1 MDGVINSR
9 TVPVFPGANGNRQN
23 PAEEQ
28 VCAII
33 LAVRSNH
40 PLGIFASGYE
50 EVGNYFSNMMKQLEK
65 QSTEYG
71 FLGAS
76 SWLSTADRGVSSEYM
91 TIIYFDSLES
101 LHAYAHG
108 PLHTEAMNWW
118 SKTEHKL
125 PHIGIMHEV
134 FAAPKNSWEG
144 IYVNYHPTGLGATR
158 KEVSVGGEK
167 VWMNPLVKGRGR
179 LTYSKGR
186 MGRPYSSE
194 KEWVALEKTLT
205 TDEMAGEKA

>member
-1 MDGVINSR
+1 MNGVIPNR
-9 TVPVFPGANGNRQN
+9 TVPVFPDTHGNRSN

-28 VCAII
+28 VTAII

-50 EVGNYFSNMMKQLEK
+50 EVGNYFSSMMKQLEK
-65 QSTEYG
+65 DSTQSG

-91 TIIYFDSLES
+91 TIIYFSSLEH

-108 PLHTEAMNWW
+108 PLHTEAMTWW
-118 SKTEHKL
+118 AKTEQRL

-134 FAAPKNSWEG
+134 FAAPKHSWEG

-158 KEVSVGGEK
+158 KEVGVRGER
-167 VWMNPLVKGRGR
+167 VWVNPLVRGRGR

-186 MGRPYSSE
+186 MGRAFSRE
-194 KEWVALEKTLT
+194 EEWVALEKTLGV
-205 TDEMAGEKA
+205 EEKA